1 MIDELLRDYLD
12 KKNEHD
18 IAVLNEKEKAALEE
32 LYAIIEERS
41 KIGKVN
47 EILCAQS
54 PCPSVYTRPLPT
66 SVYTNAYI
74 YDIQG
79 IFFKPWVGKNYDNG
93 WDGHKTLV
101 LGSHISC
108 LKEEC
113 RWNEHCCKMEW
124 IRNVDRQC
132 PKYEDE
138 RKSGR
143 GDYYRL
149 SYANIIEI
157 NKFIEGEENAF
168 LSAFTNSILKETD
181 YIDKEQKKSF
191 WDSVVYMNYIQHF
204 MEKPTLPDDF
214 DFSPYIDAFKSVLKE
229 FRPTVIFV
237 CTRALCKAI
246 DGFCS
251 VIDGLRPLQNRS
263 ESLISGF
270 YVRRFAYKDN
280 NIYEGESVSNN
291 SRYNRPIEHIFPKGY
306 DKTTDYSSYTNNK
319 PAGTEKNNAFLE
331 GEPYTSFLANL
342 SIAKINTAK
351 KVFKWVSTYC
361 VDNKIVSIVED
372 NGRLK
377 IKDSKLA
384 ALIIEIILY
393 NRISYQKLGNLFTSR
408 TKKNNAGY
416 PDRTLGNLI
425 ARAKG
430 KKNQPNM
437 TVLKTIKHEAV
448 DHSHIINDEGY
459 LSVIKKLE
467 WVFDEE

>member
-1 MIDELLRDYLD
+1 MDSIVGNL
-12 KKNEHD
+12 
-18 IAVLNEKEKAALEE
+18 
-32 LYAIIEERS
+32 
-41 KIGKVN
+41 
-47 EILCAQS
+47 
-54 PCPSVYTRPLPT
+54 
-66 SVYTNAYI
+66 
-74 YDIQG
+74 
-79 IFFKPWVGKNYDNG
+79 FFKPWVGKNYDNG

-108 LKEEC
+108 LKEC
-113 RWNEHCCKMEW
+113 GRKGNCCDMEM
-124 IRNVDRQC
+124 IRNMDRQC
-132 PKYEDE
+132 LEYENE

-143 GDYYRL
+143 ADYYRL
-149 SYANIIEI
+149 SNANIIEI

-181 YIDKEQKKSF
+181 YVDKEQKKSF

-204 MEKPTLPDDF
+204 VEKPTLPDDF

-237 CTRALCKAI
+237 RTKALCKAI

-263 ESLISGF
+263 DSLISGF

-280 NIYEGESVSNN
+280 NIYEGESVSNS
-291 SRYNRPIEHIFPKGY
+291 SRYNRPLDHIFPKGY
-306 DKTTDYSSYTNNK
+306 NKHADYYFYTNK
-319 PAGTEKNNAFLE
+319 KTADTEKNNAFLE
-331 GEPYTSFLANL
+331 GEPYTSFLKNL
-342 SIAKINTAK
+342 SIAKKNTAI

-377 IKDSKLA
+377 IKDRKLA
-384 ALIIEIILY
+384 ALIIEIIHY
-393 NRISYQKLGNLFTSR
+393 NSFPYQKLGTLFTSR
-408 TKKNNAGY
+408 TSKDNEGY
-416 PDRTLGNLI
+416 ADRTLGNLI

-430 KKNQPNM
+430 RKKQPDM
-437 TVLKTIKHEAV
+437 TVLNTIKHEAV
-448 DHSHIINDEGY
+448 ENSHIINDEGY

-467 WVFDEE
+467 WVFDEK

>member
-1 MIDELLRDYLD
+1 MDSI
-12 KKNEHD
+12 
-18 IAVLNEKEKAALEE
+18 V
-32 LYAIIEERS
+32 
-41 KIGKVN
+41 GK
-47 EILCAQS
+47 L
-54 PCPSVYTRPLPT
+54 
-66 SVYTNAYI
+66 
-74 YDIQG
+74 
-79 IFFKPWVGKNYDNG
+79 FFKPWVGKNYDNG

-101 LGSHISC
+101 LGSHMPC
-108 LKEEC
+108 LKKC
-113 RWNEHCCKMEW
+113 SWIDNCCSEW

-132 PKYEDE
+132 PEYENE

-143 GDYYRL
+143 ADYYRL
-149 SYANIIEI
+149 GNANIIEI

-204 MEKPTLPDDF
+204 VERPTLPDDF
-214 DFSPYIDAFKSVLKE
+214 DFSPYIDAFKSVLNE

-237 CTRALCKAI
+237 FTRALCNAI

-280 NIYEGESVSNN
+280 NIYEGESVSNS
-291 SRYNRPIEHIFPKGY
+291 SRYNRPLEHIFPKGY
-306 DKTTDYSSYTNNK
+306 NKHADYYFYTNK
-319 PAGTEKNNAFLE
+319 KTADTEKNNAFLE
-331 GEPYTSFLANL
+331 GEPYTSFLKNL
-342 SIAKINTAK
+342 SIAKKNTAI

-361 VDNKIVSIVED
+361 VDYKIVSIVED

-377 IKDSKLA
+377 IKKSKLA

-393 NRISYQKLGNLFTSR
+393 NKVFKYGELGNLFTSR
-408 TKKNNAGY
+408 LSKDNAGY

-425 ARAKG
+425 ACAK
-430 KKNQPNM
+430 KTKIQPDM
-437 TVLKTIKHEAV
+437 TDLKIIKHEAV
-448 DHSHIINDEGY
+448 DNSHIINDEGY
-459 LSVIKKLE
+459 LSIIKKLG
-467 WVFDEE
+467 WVFDEK